1 MQFESFHQWVQQ
13 IYATRDEELDCDEFL
28 DAIPQYV
35 DMEIAGDAANPHL
48 PEVEIHLGH
57 CHHCKDLYLT
67 LRDVALLEDRQT
79 TLADQQVA
87 LADQQVT
94 QQLSPGLATGG
105 IPQPDAP
112 TNVIDSPLPG
122 EMAS

>member
-1 MQFESFHQWVQQ
+1 MQFESFHQWVRQ

-35 DMEIAGDAANPHL
+35 DIEIAGDAANPHL
-48 PEVEIHLGH
+48 PGVEIHLGH
-57 CHHCKDLYLT
+57 CHQCKDLYLT
-67 LRDVALLEDRQT
+67 LRDVAMLEDRQT
-79 TLADQQVA
+79 ALADQQVA
-87 LADQQVT
+87 QR
-94 QQLSPGLATGG
+94 LSPGLATGG

-122 EMAS
+122 EMVS